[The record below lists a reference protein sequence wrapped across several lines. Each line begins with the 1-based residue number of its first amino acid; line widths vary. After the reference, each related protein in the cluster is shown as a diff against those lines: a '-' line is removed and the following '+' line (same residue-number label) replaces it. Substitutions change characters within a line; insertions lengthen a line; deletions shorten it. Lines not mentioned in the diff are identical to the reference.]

1 VQPVHPTF
9 VGGVYWRQSMIN
21 GAKTVPAILTLYSGR
36 LALSAQAG
44 PAFDAW
50 LQEVSI
56 SISKLSTMT
65 LQVGGHKYAIVG
77 RGSQI
82 SPAFSPEQVQQ
93 LGAAYQAGANPA
105 PGQPPV
111 VVVGATVTPDGSV
124 DVVNIHNGPY
134 TGNPVV
140 PTGINFGGL
149 RERIGLWQQVFASL
163 GIPT

>member
-1 VQPVHPTF
+1 MQPVYPTF

-36 LALSAQAG
+36 LALSAQAR

-82 SPAFSPEQVQQ
+82 SPAFSPDQVQQ
-93 LGAAYQAGANPA
+93 LGAAFQAGASPA

-111 VVVGATVTPDGSV
+111 VVVGATVTP
-124 DVVNIHNGPY
+124 
-134 TGNPVV
+134 TA
-140 PTGINFGGL
+140 
-149 RERIGLWQQVFASL
+149 E
-163 GIPT
+163 